1 MQPSQLPSN
10 HRQGRALPSLVL
22 PTKRNN
28 NMNKRKITHI
38 FVHCTATLPTAT
50 VESIQQGWRSIGWKN
65 PGYHYIIK
73 ADAIATQAHAAVRTD
88 TATTHT
94 VSRDTVR
101 QQTTTADTTA
111 AHYRRATWQ
120 QADTTFTEIWI
131 NARRFRYHDGAT
143 ASTASHKET
152 RAATSTAIDT
162 DSCRLI
168 SRADTISAV
177 QKKHED
183 TDRRPLDRAVLGYS
197 VYTAFVLIV
206 VLIILLYI
214 IGRLKN

>member
-1 MQPSQLPSN
+1 MQTSKPL
-10 HRQGRALPSLVL
+10 RLFAVLALIIAIMACASRRTASDEL
-22 PTKRNN
+22 RS
-28 NMNKRKITHI
+28 
-38 FVHCTATLPTAT
+38 TATTT
-50 VESIQQGWRSIGWKN
+50 
-65 PGYHYIIK
+65 

-88 TATTHT
+88 TATAHT
-94 VSRDTVR
+94 VSRDTTR

-111 AHYRRATWQ
+111 ALYRRATWQ

-143 ASTASHKET
+143 SSTSSRQEA

-168 SRADTISAV
+168 SRTDTISAV
-177 QKKHED
+177 QKKHEE

-197 VYTAFVLIV
+197 VYTFFVLIV
-206 VLIILLYI
+206 ALIILLYI
-214 IGRLKN
+214 IGRLKK

>member
-1 MQPSQLPSN
+1 MQTYKPL
-10 HRQGRALPSLVL
+10 HVIAVLALIIAVMACASRRTASDEL
-22 PTKRNN
+22 RS
-28 NMNKRKITHI
+28 
-38 FVHCTATLPTAT
+38 TATTT
-50 VESIQQGWRSIGWKN
+50 
-65 PGYHYIIK
+65 

-88 TATTHT
+88 TATAHT
-94 VSRDTVR
+94 VSRDTTR

-143 ASTASHKET
+143 SSTSSRQEA

-168 SRADTISAV
+168 SRTDTISAV
-177 QKKHED
+177 QKKHEE

-206 VLIILLYI
+206 VLVILLYI
-214 IGRLKN
+214 IGRLRN